1 VIGFPALASTSADQ
15 GRVAVAHIFKT
26 KDLNHLPKYFSY
38 GIYTIPEVSSIGINE
53 DEAKEK
59 GLSYC
64 IGRSHYTKLARGKI
78 MGAKGGMLKMVFD
91 RDSLKI
97 FGIHIIGHAATEIV
111 HFGLLLVEDDK
122 TLYDVISTV
131 FNYPTLHDL
140 YKYAAYDGLSTI
152 NGHRVKL

>member
-1 VIGFPALASTSADQ
+1 
-15 GRVAVAHIFKT
+15 
-26 KDLNHLPKYFSY
+26 
-38 GIYTIPEVSSIGINE
+38 
-53 DEAKEK
+53 
-59 GLSYC
+59 
-64 IGRSHYTKLARGKI
+64 

-97 FGIHIIGHAATEIV
+97 IGVHIIGHAATEIV
-111 HFGLLLVEDDK
+111 HFGLLLVEDGK

-152 NGHRVKL
+152 TGHRVKP